1 VLFSEEFFSEALFI
15 KIFWLL
21 TDYLGSD

>member
-1 VLFSEEFFSEALFI
+1 VLFPEELFSEALFI

-21 TDYLGSD
+21 TDYLATD